1 MKSLQETWEGIC
13 KEDGNVESKVQEK
26 SLCGNGADLSGVQMM
41 ANARDVYRMP
51 RGRRGEA
58 GDVVG

>member
-1 MKSLQETWEGIC
+1 M
-13 KEDGNVESKVQEK
+13 QEK
-26 SLCGNGADLSGVQMM
+26 SLCGNGADLSGVQIM

-58 GDVVG
+58 GDVVSEKDSVEEDG